1 MAERYDVAILGG
13 GARGAHGGAQIKRA
27 RPETSV
33 LLLEKRKGPAPLA
46 AFKVG
51 ESTLELSAHYFAN
64 VLDLHDHLDAEHVHK
79 PALRYF
85 FTAGDNRDVAR
96 RVEWGPP
103 GSRAQRLRASRSTE
117 GGSRTSSPTAAARWA
132 WTSGTAPA
140 SRTWTS
146 PGDVDHTVTFTEDG
160 DEKTASARWVVGATG
175 RASLIRRKLGLE
187 RSVDHAINSSWLRL
201 AGGLKIDDWS
211 DDPDWQGGCS
221 TPSAGCAR
229 TTSWARGYWVW
240 LIPLSSGAIS
250 IGIVA
255 DPRFHPFE
263 RINTLEAALDWLDE
277 HEPVVADAI
286 RSRPDDVEDFLKI
299 EHYSHGTERMF
310 SPDRWG
316 LTGDA
321 GAFLDPFYSPGSD
334 FIALANGC
342 ITDLV
347 LHDLSGQPV
356 ERRAEAYNEIYLE
369 EFHRALETYTRQ
381 YEVWGNAEVMT
392 AKVFWDLL
400 LYWGNQGAPVRERR
414 LARPRLLCVR
424 ARRPNTGASAA
435 RPGPEVLP

>member
-13 GARGAHGGAQIKRA
+13 GLAGLTAALQIKRA

-85 FTAGDNRDVAR
+85 FTAGDNRDVTR

-103 GSRAQRLRASRSTE
+103 GSRAEAQSFQIDRGRFENELADRCRAQGVDLRDGARVEDVDLHPATSTIRSPSPRTATRRPPRPAGWLARPAAPLSSGGSSASRGPSTTRSTRH
-117 GGSRTSSPTAAARWA
+117 GFDSR
-132 WTSGTAPA
+132 GTQD
-140 SRTWTS
+140 RRLVRR
-146 PGDVDHTVTFTEDG
+146 PG
-160 DEKTASARWVVGATG
+160 
-175 RASLIRRKLGLE
+175 
-187 RSVDHAINSSWLRL
+187 L
-201 AGGLKIDDWS
+201 AGADVRLHPLD
-211 DDPDWQGGCS
+211 
-221 TPSAGCAR
+221 AR
-229 TTSWARGYWVW
+229 TTSWARGTGSG
-240 LIPLSSGAIS
+240 SSRCRRARS
-250 IGIVA
+250 A
-255 DPRFHPFE
+255 SASSRTRFHPFE

-316 LTGDA
+316 
-321 GAFLDPFYSPGSD
+321 
-334 FIALANGC
+334 
-342 ITDLV
+342 
-347 LHDLSGQPV
+347 
-356 ERRAEAYNEIYLE
+356 
-369 EFHRALETYTRQ
+369 
-381 YEVWGNAEVMT
+381 
-392 AKVFWDLL
+392 
-400 LYWGNQGAPVRERR
+400 
-414 LARPRLLCVR
+414 
-424 ARRPNTGASAA
+424 
-435 RPGPEVLP
+435 